1 MRTRLKNN
9 MILKDISLTRGLKTI
24 FFSLNIEFL
33 CPGLNIIK
41 GENGSGKTSLLMM
54 ISTLLQEDRG
64 TIIRFGKLKK
74 NDWLNE
80 HILIKQNSSLSD
92 ELTIKENLKIWCGLK
107 GWDFNIDKIE
117 ESLENFGILKYK
129 NFFVSECSLGIKKKA
144 ELCKLNFEESF
155 KMKCWLLDEPSN
167 HLDTNGKLF
176 LKKITDK
183 FINMNGTILQT
194 SHEKQINHKHF
205 KLIKL

>member
-1 MRTRLKNN
+1 MKTRLKNN

-24 FFSLNIEFL
+24 FSSLDIEFL

-74 NDWLNE
+74 NNWLNE

-92 ELTIKENLKIWCGLK
+92 ELTIEENLKIWCGLK
-107 GWDFNIDKIE
+107 GWNINTDKIQKN
-117 ESLENFGILKYK
+117 LEHFGILKYK
-129 NFFVSECSLGIKKKA
+129 NFLVSECSSGIKKKA

-155 KMKCWLLDEPSN
+155 KLKCWLLDEPLN
-167 HLDTNGKLF
+167 HLDQNGILF
-176 LKKITDK
+176 LEKIMGK

-194 SHEKQINHKHF
+194 SHEKKINHKNF

>member
-1 MRTRLKNN
+1 MKTGLKNN

-24 FFSLNIEFL
+24 FSSLNIEFL

-74 NDWLNE
+74 NNWLNE

-92 ELTIKENLKIWCGLK
+92 ELTIEENLKIWCGLK
-107 GWDFNIDKIE
+107 GWNFNTDKIQKN
-117 ESLENFGILKYK
+117 LEHFGILKYK
-129 NFFVSECSLGIKKKA
+129 NFLVSECSSGIKKKA

-155 KMKCWLLDEPSN
+155 KLKCWLLDEPLN
-167 HLDTNGKLF
+167 HLDQNGILF
-176 LKKITDK
+176 LEKIMGK

-194 SHEKQINHKHF
+194 SHEKKINHENF

>member
-1 MRTRLKNN
+1 MKTGLKNN

-24 FFSLNIEFL
+24 FSSLNIEFL

-92 ELTIKENLKIWCGLK
+92 ELTIEENLKIWCGLK
-107 GWDFNIDKIE
+107 GWNFNTDKIQKN
-117 ESLENFGILKYK
+117 LEHFDILKYQ
-129 NFFVSECSLGIKKKA
+129 NFLVSECSSGIKKKA

-155 KMKCWLLDEPSN
+155 KLKCWLLDEPLN
-167 HLDTNGKLF
+167 HLDQNGILF
-176 LKKITDK
+176 LEKIMDK

-194 SHEKQINHKHF
+194 SHEKKINHKNF
-205 KLIKL
+205 KIIKL

>member
-1 MRTRLKNN
+1 MKTRSKNN
-9 MILKDISLTRGLKTI
+9 MILRDIYLTRGLNTI
-24 FFSLNIEFL
+24 FSSLDIEFL

-54 ISTLLQEDRG
+54 ISTLLQEDKG
-64 TIIRFGKLKK
+64 TIIRFGKLKI
-74 NDWLNE
+74 NNWLNE

-92 ELTIKENLKIWCGLK
+92 ELTIEENLKIWCGLK
-107 GWDFNIDKIE
+107 GWDFNTDKIQK
-117 ESLENFGILKYK
+117 SLEHFGILKYK
-129 NFFVSECSLGIKKKA
+129 NFLVSECSSGIKKKA

-155 KMKCWLLDEPSN
+155 KLKCWLLDEPLN
-167 HLDTNGKLF
+167 HLDQNGKLF
-176 LKKITDK
+176 LKKIMDK

-194 SHEKQINHKHF
+194 SHQKKINHKNF

>member
-24 FFSLNIEFL
+24 FSSLNIEFL

-80 HILIKQNSSLSD
+80 HILIKQNSCLSD
-92 ELTIKENLKIWCGLK
+92 ELTIEENLKIWCGLR

-117 ESLENFGILKYK
+117 KSLENFGILKYK
-129 NFFVSECSLGIKKKA
+129 NFLVSECSLGIKKKA

-176 LKKITDK
+176 LKKIMDK

>member
-1 MRTRLKNN
+1 MKTRSKNN
-9 MILKDISLTRGLKTI
+9 MILRDIYLTRGLKTI
-24 FFSLNIEFL
+24 FSSLDIEFL

-74 NDWLNE
+74 NNWLNE

-92 ELTIKENLKIWCGLK
+92 ELTIEENLKIWCGLK
-107 GWDFNIDKIE
+107 GWNFNTDKIQKN
-117 ESLENFGILKYK
+117 LEHFGILKYK
-129 NFFVSECSLGIKKKA
+129 NFLVSECSSGIKKKA

-155 KMKCWLLDEPSN
+155 KLKCWLLDEPLN
-167 HLDTNGKLF
+167 HLDQNGILF
-176 LKKITDK
+176 LEKIMGK

-194 SHEKQINHKHF
+194 SHEKKINHKNF
-205 KLIKL
+205 KIIKL

>member
-1 MRTRLKNN
+1 MKTGLKNN

-24 FFSLNIEFL
+24 FSSQDIEFL

-74 NDWLNE
+74 NNWLNE

-92 ELTIKENLKIWCGLK
+92 ELTIEENLKIWCGLK
-107 GWDFNIDKIE
+107 GWNFNTDKIQKN
-117 ESLENFGILKYK
+117 LEHFGILKYK
-129 NFFVSECSLGIKKKA
+129 NFLVSECSSGIKKKA

-155 KMKCWLLDEPSN
+155 KLKCWLLDEPLN
-167 HLDTNGKLF
+167 HLDQNGILF
-176 LKKITDK
+176 LKKIMDK
-183 FINMNGTILQT
+183 FIKMNGTILQT
-194 SHEKQINHKHF
+194 SHEKKINHKNF

>member
-1 MRTRLKNN
+1 MKTRSKNN
-9 MILKDISLTRGLKTI
+9 MILRDIYLTRGLNTI
-24 FFSLNIEFL
+24 FSSLDIEFL

-41 GENGSGKTSLLMM
+41 GEHGSGKTSLLMM
-54 ISTLLQEDRG
+54 ISTLLQEDKG

-74 NDWLNE
+74 NNWLNE

-92 ELTIKENLKIWCGLK
+92 ELTIEENLKIWCGLK
-107 GWDFNIDKIE
+107 GWDFNTDKIQK
-117 ESLENFGILKYK
+117 SLEHFGILKYK
-129 NFFVSECSLGIKKKA
+129 NFFVSECSSGIKKKA

-155 KMKCWLLDEPSN
+155 KLKCWLLDEPLN
-167 HLDTNGKLF
+167 HLDQNGILF
-176 LKKITDK
+176 LKKIMDK

-194 SHEKQINHKHF
+194 SHEKKINHKNF

>member
-1 MRTRLKNN
+1 MKTRSKNN
-9 MILKDISLTRGLKTI
+9 MILRDIYLTRGLNTI
-24 FFSLNIEFL
+24 FSSLDIEFL

-74 NDWLNE
+74 NNWLNE

-92 ELTIKENLKIWCGLK
+92 ELTIEENLKIWCGLK
-107 GWDFNIDKIE
+107 GWNFNTDKIQKN
-117 ESLENFGILKYK
+117 LEHFGILKYK
-129 NFFVSECSLGIKKKA
+129 NFLVSECSSGIKKKA

-155 KMKCWLLDEPSN
+155 KLKCWLLDEPLN
-167 HLDTNGKLF
+167 HLDQNGILF
-176 LKKITDK
+176 LEKIMGK

-194 SHEKQINHKHF
+194 SHEKKINHKNF

>member
-1 MRTRLKNN
+1 MKTRSKNN
-9 MILKDISLTRGLKTI
+9 MILRDISLTRGLKTI
-24 FFSLNIEFL
+24 FSSLDIEFL

-74 NDWLNE
+74 NNWLNE

-92 ELTIKENLKIWCGLK
+92 ELTIEENLKIWCGLK
-107 GWDFNIDKIE
+107 GWDFNTDKIQK
-117 ESLENFGILKYK
+117 SLEHFGIIKYK
-129 NFFVSECSLGIKKKA
+129 NFFVSECSSGIKKKA

-155 KMKCWLLDEPSN
+155 KLKCWLLDEPLN
-167 HLDTNGKLF
+167 HLDQNGILF
-176 LKKITDK
+176 LKKIMDK
-183 FINMNGTILQT
+183 FIKMNGTILQT
-194 SHEKQINHKHF
+194 SHEKKINHKNF

>member
-1 MRTRLKNN
+1 MKTGLQNN

-24 FFSLNIEFL
+24 FSSLNIEFL

-41 GENGSGKTSLLMM
+41 GENGSGKTSLLML

-74 NDWLNE
+74 NNWLNE

-92 ELTIKENLKIWCGLK
+92 ELTIEENLKIWCGLK
-107 GWDFNIDKIE
+107 GWNFNTDKIQKN
-117 ESLENFGILKYK
+117 LEHFGILKYK
-129 NFFVSECSLGIKKKA
+129 NFLVSECSSGIKKKA

-155 KMKCWLLDEPSN
+155 KLKCWLLDEPLN
-167 HLDTNGKLF
+167 HLDQNGILF
-176 LKKITDK
+176 LEKIMGK

-194 SHEKQINHKHF
+194 SHEKKINHKNF

>member
-1 MRTRLKNN
+1 MKTRSKNN

-24 FFSLNIEFL
+24 FSNLDIEFL

-54 ISTLLQEDRG
+54 ISTLLQEDKG

-74 NDWLNE
+74 NNWLNE

-92 ELTIKENLKIWCGLK
+92 ELTIEENLKIWCGLR
-107 GWDFNIDKIE
+107 GWDFNTDKIQK
-117 ESLENFGILKYK
+117 SLEHFRILKYK
-129 NFFVSECSLGIKKKA
+129 NFLVSECSSGIKKKA
-144 ELCKLNFEESF
+144 ELCRLNFEESF
-155 KMKCWLLDEPSN
+155 KLKCWLLDEPLN
-167 HLDTNGKLF
+167 HLDENGKLF
-176 LKKITDK
+176 LKKIMDK

-194 SHEKQINHKHF
+194 SHEKKINHKNF

>member
-1 MRTRLKNN
+1 MKTGFKNN

-24 FFSLNIEFL
+24 FSSLNIEFL

-74 NDWLNE
+74 NNWLNE

-92 ELTIKENLKIWCGLK
+92 ELTIEENLKIWCGLK
-107 GWDFNIDKIE
+107 GWNFNTDKIQKN
-117 ESLENFGILKYK
+117 LEHFGILKYK
-129 NFFVSECSLGIKKKA
+129 NFLVSECSSGIKKKA

-155 KMKCWLLDEPSN
+155 KLKCWLLDEPLN
-167 HLDTNGKLF
+167 HLDQNGILF
-176 LKKITDK
+176 LEKIMGK

-194 SHEKQINHKHF
+194 SHEKKINHKNF

>member
-1 MRTRLKNN
+1 MKTRSKNN
-9 MILKDISLTRGLKTI
+9 MILRDISLTRGLKTI
-24 FFSLNIEFL
+24 FSSLNIEFL

-54 ISTLLQEDRG
+54 ISTLLQEDKG

-74 NDWLNE
+74 NNWLNE

-92 ELTIKENLKIWCGLK
+92 ELTIEENLKIWCGLK
-107 GWDFNIDKIE
+107 GWNINTDKIQKN
-117 ESLENFGILKYK
+117 LEHFGILKYK
-129 NFFVSECSLGIKKKA
+129 NFLVSECSSGIKKKA

-155 KMKCWLLDEPSN
+155 KLKCWLLDEPLN
-167 HLDTNGKLF
+167 HLDQNGILF
-176 LKKITDK
+176 LEKIMGK

-194 SHEKQINHKHF
+194 SHEKKINHKNF

>member
-1 MRTRLKNN
+1 
-9 MILKDISLTRGLKTI
+9 
-24 FFSLNIEFL
+24 
-33 CPGLNIIK
+33 
-41 GENGSGKTSLLMM
+41 M

-74 NDWLNE
+74 NNWLNE

-92 ELTIKENLKIWCGLK
+92 ELTIEENLKIWCGLK
-107 GWDFNIDKIE
+107 GWNFNTDKIQKN
-117 ESLENFGILKYK
+117 LEHFGILKYK
-129 NFFVSECSLGIKKKA
+129 NFLVSECSSGIKKKA

-155 KMKCWLLDEPSN
+155 KLKCWLLDEPLN
-167 HLDTNGKLF
+167 HLDQNGILF
-176 LKKITDK
+176 LEKIMGK

-194 SHEKQINHKHF
+194 SHEKKINHKNF

>member
-1 MRTRLKNN
+1 MKTGLQKN

-24 FFSLNIEFL
+24 FSSLSIEFL

-74 NDWLNE
+74 NNWLNE

-92 ELTIKENLKIWCGLK
+92 ELTIEENLKIWCGLK
-107 GWDFNIDKIE
+107 GWDFNTDKIQKN
-117 ESLENFGILKYK
+117 LEYFGILKYK
-129 NFFVSECSLGIKKKA
+129 NFLVSECSSGIKKKA

-155 KMKCWLLDEPSN
+155 KLKCWLLDEPLN
-167 HLDTNGKLF
+167 HLDQNGILF
-176 LKKITDK
+176 LEKIMGK
-183 FINMNGTILQT
+183 FINMNGTIIQT
-194 SHEKQINHKHF
+194 SHEKKINHKNF

>member
-1 MRTRLKNN
+1 MKTRSKNN
-9 MILKDISLTRGLKTI
+9 MILRDISLTRGLKTI
-24 FFSLNIEFL
+24 FSSLDIEFL

-74 NDWLNE
+74 NNWLNE

-92 ELTIKENLKIWCGLK
+92 ELTIEENLKIWCGLK
-107 GWDFNIDKIE
+107 GWDFNTDKIQK
-117 ESLENFGILKYK
+117 SLEHFGILKYK
-129 NFFVSECSLGIKKKA
+129 NFFVSECSSGIKKKA

-155 KMKCWLLDEPSN
+155 KLKCWLLDEPLN
-167 HLDTNGKLF
+167 HLDQNGILF
-176 LKKITDK
+176 LEKIMGK

-194 SHEKQINHKHF
+194 SHEKKINHKNF

>member
-1 MRTRLKNN
+1 MKTRTKNN

-24 FFSLNIEFL
+24 FSSLDIEFL

-74 NDWLNE
+74 NNWLNE

-92 ELTIKENLKIWCGLK
+92 ELTIEENLKIWCGLK
-107 GWDFNIDKIE
+107 GWNFNTDKIQK
-117 ESLENFGILKYK
+117 SLEHFGILKYK
-129 NFFVSECSLGIKKKA
+129 NFLVSECSSGIKKKA

-155 KMKCWLLDEPSN
+155 KLKCWLLDEPLN
-167 HLDTNGKLF
+167 HLDQNGILF
-176 LKKITDK
+176 LKKIMDK

-194 SHEKQINHKHF
+194 SHEKENNNKNF

>member
-1 MRTRLKNN
+1 MKTGLKNN

-24 FFSLNIEFL
+24 FSSLNIEFL

-74 NDWLNE
+74 NNWLNE

-92 ELTIKENLKIWCGLK
+92 ELTIEENLKIWCGLK
-107 GWDFNIDKIE
+107 GWNFNTYKIQKN
-117 ESLENFGILKYK
+117 LEHFGILKYK
-129 NFFVSECSLGIKKKA
+129 NFFVSECSSGIKKKA

-155 KMKCWLLDEPSN
+155 KLKCWLLDEPLN
-167 HLDTNGKLF
+167 HLDQNGILF
-176 LKKITDK
+176 LKKIMDK
-183 FINMNGTILQT
+183 FIKMNGTILQT
-194 SHEKQINHKHF
+194 SHEKKINHKNF

>member
-1 MRTRLKNN
+1 MKTGLKNN

-24 FFSLNIEFL
+24 FSSLNIEFL

-74 NDWLNE
+74 NNWLNE

-92 ELTIKENLKIWCGLK
+92 ELTIEENLKIWCGLK
-107 GWDFNIDKIE
+107 GWNFNTDKIQKN
-117 ESLENFGILKYK
+117 LEHFGILKYK
-129 NFFVSECSLGIKKKA
+129 NFLVSECSSGIKKKA

-155 KMKCWLLDEPSN
+155 KLKCWLLDEPLN
-167 HLDTNGKLF
+167 HLDQNGILF
-176 LKKITDK
+176 LEKIMGK

-194 SHEKQINHKHF
+194 SHEKENNNKNF

>member
-1 MRTRLKNN
+1 MKTGLQNN
-9 MILKDISLTRGLKTI
+9 IILKDISLTRGLKTI
-24 FFSLNIEFL
+24 FSNLNIEFL

-41 GENGSGKTSLLMM
+41 GDNGSGKTSLLMM

-74 NDWLNE
+74 NNWLNE

-92 ELTIKENLKIWCGLK
+92 ELTIEENLKIWCGLK
-107 GWDFNIDKIE
+107 GWNFNTDKIQKN
-117 ESLENFGILKYK
+117 LQHFGILKYK
-129 NFFVSECSLGIKKKA
+129 NFLVSECSSGIKKKA

-155 KMKCWLLDEPSN
+155 KLKCWLLDEPLN
-167 HLDTNGKLF
+167 HLDQNGILF
-176 LKKITDK
+176 LEKIMGK

-194 SHEKQINHKHF
+194 SHEKNIYHKNF

>member
-1 MRTRLKNN
+1 MKTRSKNN
-9 MILKDISLTRGLKTI
+9 MILRDIYLTRGLNTI
-24 FFSLNIEFL
+24 FSSLDIEFL

-54 ISTLLQEDRG
+54 ISTLLQEDKG

-74 NDWLNE
+74 NNWLNE

-92 ELTIKENLKIWCGLK
+92 ELTIEENLKIWCGLK
-107 GWDFNIDKIE
+107 GWNINTDKIQKN
-117 ESLENFGILKYK
+117 LEHFGILKYK
-129 NFFVSECSLGIKKKA
+129 NFLVSECSSGIKKKA

-155 KMKCWLLDEPSN
+155 KLKCWLLDEPLN
-167 HLDTNGKLF
+167 HLDQNGILF
-176 LKKITDK
+176 LEKIMGK

-194 SHEKQINHKHF
+194 SHEKKINHKNF

>member
-1 MRTRLKNN
+1 MKTGLKNN

-24 FFSLNIEFL
+24 FSSLNIEFL

-74 NDWLNE
+74 NNWLNE

-92 ELTIKENLKIWCGLK
+92 ELTIEENLKIWCGLK
-107 GWDFNIDKIE
+107 GWNFNTDKIQKN
-117 ESLENFGILKYK
+117 LEHFGILKYK
-129 NFFVSECSLGIKKKA
+129 NFLVSECSSGIKKKA

-155 KMKCWLLDEPSN
+155 KLKCWLLHEPLN
-167 HLDTNGKLF
+167 HLDQNGILF
-176 LKKITDK
+176 LEKIMGK

-194 SHEKQINHKHF
+194 SHEKIINHKNF

>member
-1 MRTRLKNN
+1 MRTILKNN

-92 ELTIKENLKIWCGLK
+92 ELTIEENLKIWCGLK
-107 GWDFNIDKIE
+107 GWDFNINKIE
-117 ESLENFGILKYK
+117 KSLRNFGILEHK
-129 NFFVSECSLGIKKKA
+129 NFLVSECSLGIKKKA
-144 ELCKLNFEESF
+144 ELCKLNFKESF

-167 HLDTNGKLF
+167 HLDTNGKKF
-176 LKKITDK
+176 LKKIMAK
-183 FINMNGTILQT
+183 FLNMNGTILQT
-194 SHEKQINHKHF
+194 SHEKQINRKHF

>member
-1 MRTRLKNN
+1 MTSRLKDN

-24 FFSLNIEFL
+24 FSSLNIEFL

-92 ELTIKENLKIWCGLK
+92 ELTIEENLKIWCGLK
-107 GWDFNIDKIE
+107 GWDFNTDKIE
-117 ESLENFGILKYK
+117 KSLKILVYLNIKTFLSP
-129 NFFVSECSLGIKKKA
+129 NVLQELKKK
-144 ELCKLNFEESF
+144 LNY
-155 KMKCWLLDEPSN
+155 LN
-167 HLDTNGKLF
+167 
-176 LKKITDK
+176 
-183 FINMNGTILQT
+183 
-194 SHEKQINHKHF
+194 
-205 KLIKL
+205 

>member
-1 MRTRLKNN
+1 MKTKLQNN
-9 MILKDISLTRGLKTI
+9 MILKNISLTRGLKTI
-24 FFSLNIEFL
+24 FSSLNIEFL

-54 ISTLLQEDRG
+54 ISTLLQEDSG

-80 HILIKQNSSLSD
+80 HISIKQNSSLSD
-92 ELTIKENLKIWCGLK
+92 ELTIEENLKIWCGLK
-107 GWDFNIDKIE
+107 GWDININKIE
-117 ESLENFGILKYK
+117 KNLENFGILKHK
-129 NFFVSECSLGIKKKA
+129 NFLVSECSLGIKKKA

-167 HLDTNGKLF
+167 HLDENGKLF
-176 LKKITDK
+176 LKKIMDK

-194 SHEKQINHKHF
+194 SHAKEINHKHF

>member
-1 MRTRLKNN
+1 MKTGLQNN

-24 FFSLNIEFL
+24 FSSLNIEFL

-74 NDWLNE
+74 NNWLNE

-92 ELTIKENLKIWCGLK
+92 ELTIEENLKIWSGLK
-107 GWDFNIDKIE
+107 GWNFNTDKIQKN
-117 ESLENFGILKYK
+117 LEHFGILKYK
-129 NFFVSECSLGIKKKA
+129 NFLVSECSSGIKKKA
-144 ELCKLNFEESF
+144 ELCKLNFEESI
-155 KMKCWLLDEPSN
+155 KLKCWLLDEPLN
-167 HLDTNGKLF
+167 HLDQNGILF
-176 LKKITDK
+176 LEKIMDK

-194 SHEKQINHKHF
+194 SHEKKFNHKNF

>member
-1 MRTRLKNN
+1 MKTKLQNNIILKNV
-9 MILKDISLTRGLKTI
+9 SLTRGLKTI
-24 FFSLNIEFL
+24 FSSLNIEFL

-64 TIIRFGKLKK
+64 TIIRFDKLKK

-107 GWDFNIDKIE
+107 GWDFDIDKIE

-129 NFFVSECSLGIKKKA
+129 NFLVSECSLGIKKKA

-176 LKKITDK
+176 LKKIMAK